1 MSQENGEQAAKLR
14 LLMDIAAGEP
24 RRPVTVEAVRRGV
37 VRRRRAASAAAAAA
51 LVLAGGTGVAVAAA
65 AQRAE
70 PGHHRPGGPVTGGP
84 SLPVTQP
91 GRSGV
96 PRYYIVRSVIPNH
109 GSTANREETTVR
121 ATATGALRARIR
133 CPLTAP
139 YVVSW
144 PVAPAG
150 NQDFFLVCQRAAGPQ
165 PSAKVFE
172 SRIFRFHVTGSGH
185 VTGALPVRGGE
196 LGGSLVQSI
205 AATPDG
211 SEIAVIVYPGSHP
224 PDLHRTPPDVIV
236 IDTRTGAR
244 AIWRGAQPVS
254 GNTVFWPQDISLTAD
269 GQRLVFLTRPQCFQA
284 GCTVSGGQQ
293 MRVVLHPASGGGQ
306 LNSAGVLVRLNSVL
320 PLSSATVMDAV
331 ISPDGSALTLAV
343 LGPLPGQPGPD
354 FMSVVQTPVSGNWRL
369 RFIYRL
375 PQGDSYGFFS
385 ADPAGSHFLLGTG
398 TLNGPL
404 AGRIDNGKLIP
415 LRPGPVIVQAM
426 VW

>member
-1 MSQENGEQAAKLR
+1 MSQETGEQAAKLR
-14 LLMDIAAGEP
+14 LLMDMAAGEP

-37 VRRRRAASAAAAAA
+37 ARRRRAASAAAAAA
-51 LVLAGGTGVAVAAA
+51 LILAGGTGVAVAAA

-70 PGHHRPGGPVTGGP
+70 PGHRPAGPVPGGP
-84 SLPVTQP
+84 SLPVTLP
-91 GRSGV
+91 GSSGV
-96 PRYYIVRSVIPNH
+96 PRYYIVRSVIPNN

-121 ATATGALRARIR
+121 ATATGAVRARLR

-139 YVVSW
+139 YAVSW

-165 PSAKVFE
+165 PSAKVLD
-172 SRIFRFHVTGSGH
+172 SRIFLFHVTSSGR
-185 VTGALPVRGGE
+185 VTGVLPVRGGE
-196 LGGSLVQSI
+196 LGGRLVQSI

-244 AIWRGAQPVS
+244 VIWRGAPPVS
-254 GNTVFWPQDISLTAD
+254 GRTVYWPQDISLTAD

-331 ISPDGSALTLAV
+331 ISPDGSALTV
-343 LGPLPGQPGPD
+343 VVMGTLPGKPD
-354 FMSVVQTPVSGNWRL
+354 SVSVVQIPVSGHQRL
-369 RFIYRL
+369 RFVYRL
-375 PQGDSYGFFS
+375 PRGDSYGFFS
-385 ADPAGSHFLLGTG
+385 ADPPGSHFLLGTS

-404 AGRIDNGKLIP
+404 AGRIGNGKLIP
-415 LRPGPVIVQAM
+415 LRPDPVVVQAM